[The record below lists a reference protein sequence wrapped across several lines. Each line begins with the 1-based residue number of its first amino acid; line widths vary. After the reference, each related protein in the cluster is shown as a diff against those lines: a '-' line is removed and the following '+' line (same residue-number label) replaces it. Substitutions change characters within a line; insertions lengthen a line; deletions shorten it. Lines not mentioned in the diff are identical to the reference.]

1 MIKIF
6 KNRNGTSTVFLM
18 LIISSLV
25 LLVFTFF
32 RLTLG
37 ICGIGYSDGVLNLAG
52 RSVLSEFN
60 LNLKDDYGIFAFA
73 GFEHDISEKLY
84 KYAITS
90 FKSKKYWKLGKLSSD
105 TQGYRLGDTEVFE
118 NEIEDYSKYAF
129 ARGLFKD
136 FSQLKHDQSV
146 KPLEDVNKGRTLRNT
161 VIINSL
167 PSEGRRGKV
176 SLPKNIE
183 VLKTGI
189 KGLFSKGEKK
199 YLVNRY
205 ILNKFKN
212 RQNQSTGLDTFFK
225 YEIEYI
231 LFGKKSDKKNAL
243 ATRKML
249 IGTRN
254 LFNLAYIWSNPSMRK
269 KVLGISEVLT
279 PGPQSALTAI
289 AVAEAWAFAE
299 SKNDMRI
306 LEKGGRV
313 PLTKSRRSW
322 AISAKNIPGILKHKK
337 TKYTKTSNKDGLL
350 YQQYLQ
356 ILLLFEESQIK
367 YQRMMDL
374 MQINIQGKYD
384 RDFLIK
390 EHNAG
395 FLFDAEVGGK
405 QYEYEE
411 KY

>member
-73 GFEHDISEKLY
+73 GFKHDISEKLY

-136 FSQLKHDQSV
+136 FSQLKNDQSV
-146 KPLEDVNKGRTLRNT
+146 KPLEDLNKGRTLRNT

-199 YLVNRY
+199 YFVNRY

-243 ATRKML
+243 ATRKIL

-269 KVLGISEVLT
+269 KVLGISEMLT
-279 PGPQSALTAI
+279 PGPQSALTAM

-322 AISAKNIPGILKHKK
+322 AISAKNIPDILKHKK

-384 RDFLIK
+384 REFLIK